1 MRLEKTTF
9 NYRTN
14 NQALCIGY
22 EKEGRHVYLKIGVN
36 PNNETQ
42 KILLYSMGENK
53 PGHIK
58 QVMERESKTP
68 DDVLKNSIDK
78 Y

>member
-1 MRLEKTTF
+1 MD
-9 NYRTN
+9 
-14 NQALCIGY
+14 
-22 EKEGRHVYLKIGVN
+22 
-36 PNNETQ
+36 
-42 KILLYSMGENK
+42 ENK

-68 DDVLKNSIDK
+68 DDVLKNIIVK